1 MSAPEPQSG
10 GPAGAGFRFN
20 FPVKVLAAAAAML
33 GAALVTGLLLP
44 GTWRA
49 ERSTLVEASPAA
61 VFVWL
66 EDPRRWDRW
75 APLGDV
81 ATTFSGP
88 ERGVGATRSWDHT
101 EMGDGTFTLTA
112 VVPGREVRYRV
123 SVQEGSLVTEGALTL
138 ESEGN
143 GTRVTWSERGD
154 FGLNP
159 LMGFMARGM
168 DRLQGAQMEGALA
181 RLAELATASGG

>member
-1 MSAPEPQSG
+1 MT
-10 GPAGAGFRFN
+10 GPDASSRREAGADFRFS
-20 FPVKVLAAAAAML
+20 FPVKVLVAVAAML
-33 GAALVTGLLLP
+33 GAALVVGFLLP
-44 GTWRA
+44 GTWHA
-49 ERSTLVEASPAA
+49 ERSAVVEAPPET

-88 ERGVGATRSWDHT
+88 ERGVGATRSWDHA

-112 VVPGREVRYRV
+112 IVPGREVRYRV
-123 SVQEGSLVTEGALTL
+123 TVQEGSLITEGALRL
-138 ESEGN
+138 EPEGA
-143 GTRVTWSERGD
+143 GTRVTWTERGD

-159 LMGFMARGM
+159 LMGYMARGM
-168 DRLQGAQMEGALA
+168 DRLQGAQMEEALR
-181 RLAELATASGG
+181 RLAELAAASGR